1 MSIVVN
7 LDKILVEKK
16 MSSKELAQHVGITEQ
31 NISLLKTGRVRGIR
45 FTTLEKICETLKCQ
59 PGDIL
64 AYDANEIPGAS

>member
-7 LDKILVEKK
+7 LDKMLVEKK

-45 FTTLEKICETLKCQ
+45 FTTLEKICAALKCQ

-64 AYDANEIPGAS
+64 AYDADALPGG

>member
-7 LDKILVEKK
+7 LDKMLVEKK

-64 AYDANEIPGAS
+64 AYNANEIPGS